1 MDQRIKTNM
10 KELYFSILLGF
21 FLFTIS
27 FNSAFAQT
35 EENILMNS
43 SASGQSHGIFGI
55 QLAENDAQTCQVN
68 CSEQLERCKKSAY
81 SVSKDDNERR
91 KGEQE
96 CDLNYRACVS
106 SCK

>member
-1 MDQRIKTNM
+1 M
-10 KELYFSILLGF
+10 KKLYFSILSGLF
-21 FLFTIS
+21 VFTIS
-27 FNSAFAQT
+27 FNSAFAET
-35 EENILMNS
+35 EEKMLVNS
-43 SASGQSHGIFGI
+43 SASRQSPRIFGI
-55 QLAENDAQTCQVN
+55 QLAANDSQTCQVN